1 MNSITGPSNCYGSF
15 LNTLNPNGGGA
26 GAFGLT
32 THDGNTF
39 FSCTAQ
45 TYGFAASLQESGILS
60 VSLNGILNTS
70 TYLNYEG
77 ESMSFFPLVS
87 PDGNYVYYLE
97 ASYAFDALVA
107 NRVPTSSTIYAIE
120 TNNLTKSW
128 SVNLT
133 SPVSDTGARLLSLTP
148 DGSNLWVCYAG
159 SSGGIDVISTENQNI
174 TNVPIYNC
182 IQVAFS
188 LDSST
193 AYITTS
199 SAIVVVP
206 TNNTSQTNT
215 ITLPNGDTPIAI
227 AITTVG
233 EATFAYV
240 TANDSSGVIGAIYA
254 IDLSNNNAITTVA
267 RGANISANT
276 IEASADGNCV
286 CATNLATL
294 KMGQNNQDFFV
305 IDTSNNSFL
314 ILSPDEQN
322 VTGMVILPNN
332 PS

>member
-1 MNSITGPSNCYGSF
+1 
-15 LNTLNPNGGGA
+15 
-26 GAFGLT
+26 
-32 THDGNTF
+32 
-39 FSCTAQ
+39 
-45 TYGFAASLQESGILS
+45 
-60 VSLNGILNTS
+60 
-70 TYLNYEG
+70 
-77 ESMSFFPLVS
+77 MSFFPLVS

-148 DGSNLWVCYAG
+148 NGSNLWVCYAG

-233 EATFAYV
+233 EAPFAYV

-276 IEASADGNCV
+276 IEASADGKCV